1 MNLLKIENLNVFFG
15 KTLFLKDICLNIKK
29 GHTYHLVG
37 ENGSGKSTLLSEIAK
52 KTNKLQVGYL
62 PQVAHQYPK
71 VHFLLKDISN
81 IEYSFYP
88 KELFNKEWH
97 KASGGERKKALIAK
111 TLSEGKDLIILDE
124 PFNHLDQKTCIQI
137 IQSIEEFVSS
147 GKTVIFT
154 AHEKLVESSTEIE
167 VSKWRL

>member
-1 MNLLKIENLNVFFG
+1 MNLLELENLNVFFG
-15 KTLFLKDICLNIKK
+15 KKLFLKDINLSIKSS
-29 GHTYHLVG
+29 TIYHLVG
-37 ENGSGKSTLLSEIAK
+37 ENGSGKSTLLGELAKDARELEI
-52 KTNKLQVGYL
+52 GYL

-81 IEYSFYP
+81 VEYPFYP
-88 KELFNKEWH
+88 KELFTKEWH

-111 TLSEGKDLIILDE
+111 TFSEAKDLIILDE
-124 PFNHLDQKTCIQI
+124 PFNHLDKKTCKQI
-137 IQSIEEFVSS
+137 VQCIEDFVKN

-154 AHEKLVESSTEIE
+154 AHEKLVESSVEIE